1 MDAREYLR
9 EMVLEHRDRSD
20 YRTRF
25 ACVFPSERPETV
37 NLLEVSPKVLDSGDA
52 YFDAVS
58 LALPTSVSGAR
69 HVQIILVTPRQFEQA
84 LTDPSTPGGQL
95 IERLRLK
102 REFEILLGARTSYAR
117 ALTNPGH
124 AAREPLHLGRAN
136 A

>member
-1 MDAREYLR
+1 MEAREYLR
-9 EMVLEHRDRSD
+9 EMVLEHRDRPD

-25 ACVFPSERPETV
+25 ACLFPSERPQTV

-69 HVQIILVTPRQFEQA
+69 HVQIILVTPKQFDRA
-84 LTDPSTPGGQL
+84 LADPSTPGGQV
-95 IERLRLK
+95 IERLRRE
-102 REFEILLGARTSYAR
+102 REFEILLGGKTSYAR
-117 ALTNPGH
+117 ALKSPGH
-124 AAREPLHLGRAN
+124 AAREPVQLGRSN